1 MKDKIVIGS
10 DEGSYTVTNS
20 GRTITLT
27 GLYFV
32 PKQEQLAYVFN
43 KTQDKLYYAPAEGI
57 ALATLAG
64 GVITIDST
72 FPILISGDILHI
84 QMWSPNRGFDP
95 NLDSSK
101 VITQNPEYAHT
112 TSVETL
118 VSETNLANARAT
130 ADTGGTATSLVD
142 ATGAFSV
149 ASGGIAVGYEVYATT
164 GSTHATVVSVDSGTA
179 ITTTTGVTDWSL
191 TAYSLPIVKRYEIN
205 MDTYKNVTIHYR
217 LTTGA
222 NETAYLKVYGT
233 LDSTATVDADTNWV
247 DESTTVLGVSGL
259 TITPSTTVESI
270 KYVTN
275 VTMLKYMV
283 KLVME
288 NAVSSLANNVFS
300 VFIKKS

>member
-1 MKDKIVIGS
+1 MKDKIVVGS

-64 GVITIDST
+64 GVITIAST

-118 VSETNLANARAT
+118 VGETNLANARAT
-130 ADTGGTATSLVD
+130 ADGGGSATSLVD

-149 ASGGIAVGYEVYATT
+149 ANIAVGYEVYATA
-164 GSTHATVVSVDSGTA
+164 GSTHATVLSVDSGTA
-179 ITTTTGVTDWSL
+179 ITTTTGVTDWSSA
-191 TAYSLPIVKRYEIN
+191 AYSLPVVKRYEIN

-233 LDSTATVDADTNWV
+233 LDATATVDADTNWV

-259 TITPSTTVESI
+259 TITPSTTTEAI
-270 KYVTN
+270 KHVTN
-275 VTMLKYMV
+275 TTMLKYMV

-288 NAVSSLANNVFS
+288 NASSSLANNVFS

>member
-1 MKDKIVIGS
+1 MKDKIIIGS

-112 TSVETL
+112 TSVEAL
-118 VSETNLANARAT
+118 VGETNLANARAT

-149 ASGGIAVGYEVYATT
+149 ANIAVGYEVYATT
-164 GSTHATVVSVDSGTA
+164 GSTHATVLSVDSGTA
-179 ITTTTGVTDWSL
+179 ITTTTGVTDWSSA
-191 TAYSLPIVKRYEIN
+191 AYSLPIVKRYEIN

-233 LDSTATVDADTNWV
+233 LDDTATVDADTNWV
-247 DESTTVLGVSGL
+247 DQSTAILGLSGITV
-259 TITPSTTVESI
+259 TPTTTVESI
-270 KYVTN
+270 KFVTN

-288 NAVSSLANNVFS
+288 NAVSTLANNLFK
-300 VFIKKS
+300 VFIKKG